1 VPRWNLKL
9 EKKWGATGHRDR
21 NIENEHFFKP
31 DLEHIH
37 TMQTLLA
44 LLPLCRRPDH
54 TLVVLL
60 APSVTSRHGF
70 TLEAVNRMI
79 HETSNREG
87 GGGERRR

>member
-1 VPRWNLKL
+1 MRKSGDPL
-9 EKKWGATGHRDR
+9 ATGIGTLRMST
-21 NIENEHFFKP
+21 FSKL

-37 TMQTLLA
+37 TTQTFLA

-60 APSVTSRHGF
+60 APSETSQHGF

-87 GGGERRR
+87 GGGEKRR